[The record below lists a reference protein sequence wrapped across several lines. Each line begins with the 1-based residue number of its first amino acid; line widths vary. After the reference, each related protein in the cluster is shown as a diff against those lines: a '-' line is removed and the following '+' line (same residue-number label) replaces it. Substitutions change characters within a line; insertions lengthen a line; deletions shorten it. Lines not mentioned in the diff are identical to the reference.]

1 MSASTKKTALSIDLT
16 KFGDE
21 IVERVDLKILP
32 LSQAIVEINANL
44 ESTTKNINALKANDQ
59 N

>member
-16 KFGDE
+16 EFGDE